1 MVDAIPAN
9 EPFRPNGGTV
19 FLAQAR
25 GESQHGLGDHA
36 DGRRGRSCFR
46 GAPLATGIL
55 LLLTLLAVGLPLT
68 AQAQPPG
75 KVARIGYLGNSSP
88 ALERD
93 FVDAFRQGLRELG
106 YAEGHNLLIEFRWAE
121 GRYERFPELIAEL
134 VRRKVDVIL
143 TAGTP
148 GALAAKQATQ
158 TTPIVMAVSGDAVG
172 TGLVR
177 SLARPDG
184 NLTGLTRMTRD
195 LDGKRLELLKEIVPR
210 LSRVAMLLNPTNPIS
225 ALGWKEAVALAE
237 TLHLTLE
244 PVEVRAAE
252 DFETARAAITRQR
265 PGALFIIADQFLLAS
280 RTQVVDFAAHR
291 SLPAMYPNRG
301 FVDAGG
307 LISYAA
313 NDPAMF
319 RSAATFVDKILK
331 GAKPGDLP
339 IEQPT
344 TFELVINLK
353 TAKTLGLAIPQSVL
367 IRADEVIQ

>member
-1 MVDAIPAN
+1 VAIAL
-9 EPFRPNGGTV
+9 GI
-19 FLAQAR
+19 LA
-25 GESQHGLGDHA
+25 
-36 DGRRGRSCFR
+36 
-46 GAPLATGIL
+46 APLTVA
-55 LLLTLLAVGLPLT
+55 
-68 AQAQPPG
+68 AQQPG
-75 KVARIGYLGNSSP
+75 KIARIGYLGNSSP

-106 YAEGHNLLIEFRWAE
+106 YAEGQNLLIEFRWAE
-121 GRYERFPELIAEL
+121 GRYERFPEFVAEL
-134 VRRKVDVIL
+134 VRLKVDVIL

-172 TGLVR
+172 TGLVS
-177 SLARPDG
+177 SLARPGG

-195 LDGKRLELLKEIVPR
+195 LDGKRLELLKQIVPR
-210 LSRVAMLLNPTNPIS
+210 LFRVAILLNPNNPIS
-225 ALGWKEAVALAE
+225 ALGWKEALASAE
-237 TLHLTLE
+237 ALHLTLE
-244 PVEVRAAE
+244 PVEVRPGE
-252 DFETARAAITRQR
+252 DFEAVLEVLARQR

-280 RTQVVDFAAHR
+280 RTQIVDFAGRR

-301 FVDAGG
+301 YVDAGG
-307 LISYAA
+307 LISYAT

-319 RSAATFVDKILK
+319 RSAATYVDKILK

-339 IEQPT
+339 VGQPT

-353 TAKTLGLAIPQSVL
+353 TAKALGLTIPQSVL